1 MLFGS
6 ELPTSLNDDADSFA
20 VRAADAD
27 AAAADDDADDDDAEA
42 DAAEG
47 GGRLM

>member
-27 AAAADDDADDDDAEA
+27 AADDDDDDNDAEA

>member
-27 AAAADDDADDDDAEA
+27 AAAAADDDDDDAEA

>member
-27 AAAADDDADDDDAEA
+27 AAAAEDDDDDDAEA

>member
-27 AAAADDDADDDDAEA
+27 AADDDDDDDDDAEA

>member
-27 AAAADDDADDDDAEA
+27 AAAAATDDDDAEA